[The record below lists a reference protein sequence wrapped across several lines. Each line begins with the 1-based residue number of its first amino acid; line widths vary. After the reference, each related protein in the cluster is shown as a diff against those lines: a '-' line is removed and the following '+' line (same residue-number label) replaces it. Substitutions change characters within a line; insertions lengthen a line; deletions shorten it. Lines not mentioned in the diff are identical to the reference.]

1 MSLMYQ
7 KLLQQSN
14 EEKREIMSLLQE
26 KDQAMQRIIKDRED
40 YKDKYIQSLEQQIK
54 SKDQMLSQVISSIT
68 MSFAT

>member
-1 MSLMYQ
+1 MYQ